1 MSFQR
6 LFFAIL
12 FLSSA
17 AAHAS
22 SSFTFSNPPGPHPV
36 GVRVIQQY
44 DHSRLYKG
52 DIDLATG
59 ARVEGERTR
68 PIQTVLWYPATRG
81 GKPVNY
87 RQYLDTIPTEDAF
100 TLPAIDVKRMTDA
113 WIDSQA
119 GARREALLLDVNS
132 PMRAVRDARPVEGK
146 FPVVI
151 YAPSYSASAIENADL
166 CEYLAS
172 QGYIVLSSASVGA
185 RTRSMTV
192 DLEGVEAQAADIAFL
207 IGFAATLPQADTG
220 KVGVVGF
227 SWGGLSNVFAAAK
240 DARVKALVSLDG
252 SLRYWAK
259 LVDGGKDAAQYVTP
273 ARVTTPLLYLGSRPR
288 TVEANLRMPNP
299 LNYSFMNEMKY
310 SDVYIAAFQP
320 MLHGSFSSYAMR
332 NVQDDWFGEYTRA
345 EVSLAHSWAM
355 RYTRHFLDAYLKG
368 DAAGLAFLNN
378 TPAANG
384 APPRMLSLDV
394 RRKTASAPPT
404 LEDFVRRLADE
415 GFDKS
420 VAVYARFAEQHP
432 GFELSDNELFSWG
445 VRLNELTDYARAR
458 EIFRLGAQLYPDKTF
473 LVEGLA
479 EMQAK
484 SGQKED
490 ALANY
495 RKVLALDPQ
504 HADAAK
510 YVKANTP

>member
-1 MSFQR
+1 M
-6 LFFAIL
+6 
-12 FLSSA
+12 
-17 AAHAS
+17 
-22 SSFTFSNPPGPHPV
+22 
-36 GVRVIQQY
+36 
-44 DHSRLYKG
+44 
-52 DIDLATG
+52 
-59 ARVEGERTR
+59 
-68 PIQTVLWYPATRG
+68 
-81 GKPVNY
+81 
-87 RQYLDTIPTEDAF
+87 
-100 TLPAIDVKRMTDA
+100 TL
-113 WIDSQA
+113 
-119 GARREALLLDVNS
+119 
-132 PMRAVRDARPVEGK
+132 
-146 FPVVI
+146 
-151 YAPSYSASAIENADL
+151 
-166 CEYLAS
+166 
-172 QGYIVLSSASVGA
+172 
-185 RTRSMTV
+185 
-192 DLEGVEAQAADIAFL
+192 DLEGVEAQAADIAYL
-207 IGFAATLPQADTG
+207 IGYAASLPQADTSR
-220 KVGVVGF
+220 VAVVGF

-240 DARVKALVSLDG
+240 DARIKALVSLDG

-259 LVDGGKDAAQYVTP
+259 LVDGGKEAAQYVTP

-288 TVEANLRMPNP
+288 TVEANLRMTNP

-310 SDVYIAAFQP
+310 SDVYIASFPAMQ
-320 MLHGSFSSYAMR
+320 HGSFSSYAMR
-332 NVQDDWFGEYTRA
+332 NVQDDWFGEYTRV